1 MLFKKLST
9 VERVYNIG
17 LEKNS
22 LYHIFD
28 SITIFVKE
36 AEEDLIKLYDLR
48 VLEKIPVKD
57 IMTKNIITINKND
70 SIKKLKDYIEKYRH
84 MGYPVV
90 DDSGKLV
97 GVVTFKDLEKKN
109 KKTINEI
116 MTPKDKLVAISPETS
131 ASESQKIMAKKDIGR
146 LLVLDDNGEL
156 IGIVSRGDIVKTYRI
171 YNKGTSKIQRCS
183 RISNFYFYDDNKV
196 EKLKKLADDLII
208 LLGGRDYIVSEK
220 EEYIE
225 ILTRDWEPL
234 VKIMV
239 SEGGIVDH
247 ISITTKEV
255 NMLEMDI
262 IREIL
267 KKIDDYSFEE
277 IVLTDHITLI
287 DEKSSIQRIITDVTL
302 FKDSEKT
309 FGTVTIRSDF

>member
-22 LYHIFD
+22 LYNIFD
-28 SITIFVKE
+28 NITIFVKE

-48 VLEKIPVKD
+48 ILEKIPVKD

-70 SIKKLKDYIEKYRH
+70 SIEKLKEYIERYRH

-90 DDSGKLV
+90 DNSGKLV

-116 MTPKDKLVAISPETS
+116 MTPKDKLVLIPPETS
-131 ASESQKIMAKKDIGR
+131 ASESQKIMAKNDIGR

-156 IGIVSRGDIVKTYRI
+156 IGIVSRGDIVRTYII
-171 YNKGTSKIQRCS
+171 YNKGTSRIQRCS

-208 LLGGRDYIVSEK
+208 LLGGRDYIVSKK

-225 ILTRDWEPL
+225 ILTKDWEPL

-239 SEGGIVDH
+239 SEGEIVDH
-247 ISITTKEV
+247 ISITTKVV
-255 NMLEMDI
+255 NILEMEI

-267 KKIDDYSFEE
+267 KKIDEYSFEE

-302 FKDSEKT
+302 FKDSKKT